1 VKTDFKDNFSV
12 QAASYAKFR
21 PRYPDSLFRYLA
33 GLCQHRRLAW
43 DCGTGNGQ
51 CAVSLTKFFDQVI
64 ATDASQEQLDNAE
77 PHHRIQYRRARAEES
92 GMIVHS
98 TDLITVAQALHWFR
112 IDEFW
117 NEVRRVL
124 HPNGV
129 VAVWCYKLLKITPE
143 IDAVVNR
150 FYRETVGPYWDFE
163 RTLVEDGYQSVPFPF
178 VELQAPSFA
187 IEASWTLG
195 HLLGFLQSWSA
206 TQKFLVANAADPVR
220 IIAPELSEAWGDS
233 GQSHRVKWPLKIRV
247 GRKTP
252 RNS

>member
-1 VKTDFKDNFSV
+1 VKIDFKDNFSA
-12 QAASYAKFR
+12 QAASYATFR
-21 PRYPDSLFRYLA
+21 PHYPDSLFVYLA
-33 GLCQHRRLAW
+33 GVCQQRRTAW

-64 ATDASQEQLDNAE
+64 ATDASQEQLDKAE
-77 PHHRIQYRRARAEES
+77 PHGRIEYRRARAEES
-92 GMIVHS
+92 GIIANS

-112 IDEFW
+112 MDEFW
-117 NEVRRVL
+117 NEVGRVL

-129 VAVWCYKLLKITPE
+129 IAVWCYELLTITPQ

-150 FYRETVGPYWDFE
+150 FYRETVGRYWDFE

-178 VELQAPSFA
+178 AELETPSFA

-195 HLLGFLQSWSA
+195 HLLGYLQSWSA
-206 TQKFLVANAADPVR
+206 TQKFLAANGTDPIR
-220 IIAPELSEAWGDS
+220 IIAPEFAEAWGEPS
-233 GQSHRVKWPLKIRV
+233 RSHHVKWPLKIRV